1 MTKILLVEDNQLN
14 REMFARRLERKG
26 FQVVTAGDGQDALQK
41 ARSETV
47 GLILMDLSLPVLDG
61 WEATR
66 RLKADPATRSIPV
79 IAMTAHAMVGDR
91 QKALAA
97 GCDDYQ
103 TKPVDLPELLAKINA
118 LAGPVLGLPQRPQLT
133 RAPAPRFVPAPP
145 PNLSPA
151 ARAPA
156 ERRLPQAA
164 STALHPSSSAAILV
178 VDDNPLNQDLLSRR
192 LERDGFQVAL
202 ARDGKEALHCVYS
215 AAFDLILLDLMMPE
229 MNGIE
234 VLRAIRTSYSM
245 AALPVIVLTAKDQG
259 EDMVTALNLGA
270 NDYITKPFSYP
281 VLLARLRNQLA
292 LKQSHRIVGTA
303 MAASSAPPAVAARMA
318 SSLPLDRSRSN
329 HSVQKPAAVAT
340 KPAYRSDP
348 EMLTLEAPRG
358 DGRAASHSSGYGLF
372 PGKSAEHDG
381 PSPATWTD
389 GATLVEGDTFADY
402 EILHALGRGSMGVLY
417 KARHARM
424 NRLVALK
431 LFHNEYVGCP
441 NATQR
446 FYREIQA
453 VAQLNH
459 RNIVQTYD
467 VGRFSGTHF
476 LAMEYVDGLDLDRL
490 VKEQSPLA
498 IKVVRSFALQTA
510 RGLHHAHEQNLIH
523 RDIKPS
529 NLFATWPDPSSVTDQ
544 AWSNEAG
551 LRQLERATI
560 KILDFGVA
568 LLYESADPSKVAAG
582 LMRDGRVG
590 GTADFRAPEQW
601 TNAHQVE
608 IGADLY
614 CLGATVYYL
623 LTGQVPFPGGEAME
637 KMLKHHLDEPV
648 PVEKLRPEVPAA
660 LGAIVRR
667 LMAKNPTQ
675 RFRQACEVLEAL
687 EAL

>member
-1 MTKILLVEDNQLN
+1 MTRILLVEDNQLN

-26 FQVVTAGDGQDALQK
+26 FQVVTAGNGQEALQR
-41 ARSETV
+41 ARSEGV
-47 GLILMDLSLPVLDG
+47 SLILMDLSLPVLDG

-118 LAGPVLGLPQRPQLT
+118 LAGAVPSLPQRPQLG
-133 RAPAPRFVPAPP
+133 RAQASRSVPAPP
-145 PNLSPA
+145 PSLSPVTR
-151 ARAPA
+151 ARAEHRHA
-156 ERRLPQAA
+156 QAA
-164 STALHPSSSAAILV
+164 TSAVPASSLAAILV

-192 LERDGFQVAL
+192 LERDGFQTTL
-202 ARDGKEALHCVYS
+202 ARDGKEALQCVHS
-215 AAFDLILLDLMMPE
+215 AAFDLVLLDLMMPE

-245 AALPVIVLTAKDQG
+245 ADLPVIVLTAKDQG

-281 VLLARLRNQLA
+281 VLLARLRNLLA
-292 LKQSHRIVGTA
+292 LKQSHRTVATV
-303 MAASSAPPAVAARMA
+303 MAASAAPPAVAARMA
-318 SSLPLDRSRSN
+318 GSLPLDRSRSN
-329 HSVQKPAAVAT
+329 HEVLEPAAIAT
-340 KPAYRSDP
+340 EPAFRP
-348 EMLTLEAPRG
+348 GPQELTREALKG
-358 DGRAASHSSGYGLF
+358 NSRAAGRSSGDGLF
-372 PGKSAEHDG
+372 PGQSAERNG
-381 PSPATWTD
+381 LPPGSWTD

-402 EILHALGRGSMGVLY
+402 EILDALGRGSVGVLY
-417 KARHARM
+417 KARHARI
-424 NRLVALK
+424 NRLVALRLIPK
-431 LFHNEYVGCP
+431 EYLGCP
-441 NATQR
+441 TAIQR

-459 RNIVQTYD
+459 RNIVPTHDIGQ
-467 VGRFSGTHF
+467 FSGTHF
-476 LAMEYVDGLDLDRL
+476 LAMEYVDGLDLNRL
-490 VKEQSPLA
+490 VKEQGPLA
-498 IKVVRSFALQTA
+498 IKVVRSYALQTA
-510 RGLHHAHEQNLIH
+510 RGLHHAHQQHLIH

-529 NLFATWPDPSSVTDQ
+529 NLFATWPDPSSATDQ
-544 AWSNEAG
+544 AWSSETA

-568 LLYESADPSKVAAG
+568 LLYESADPSKAAAG
-582 LMRDGRVG
+582 LTRDGRVV
-590 GTADFRAPEQW
+590 GTADFMAPEQW

-608 IGADLY
+608 ISADLY
-614 CLGATVYYL
+614 SLGATVYYL

-648 PVEKLRPEVPAA
+648 PVEKLRPEVPVS

-667 LMAKNPTQ
+667 LMAKSPKQ
-675 RFRQACEVLEAL
+675 RFQQTCEVLEAL
-687 EAL
+687 EDQ